1 MSSLTPISSAKKDK
15 VEQIRR
21 RRESITPTTKQS
33 TGIDSSKLEK
43 IKAPDSR
50 KKSIMMKERVEQ
62 LRNERE
68 NFKRLFIT
76 GFGSFGDVKSNP
88 TEEIIEALQ
97 DEQFT
102 CGEYSASYKILHVA
116 TAAVD
121 EYLDD
126 RQIRN
131 QIKSSNINVHLGV
144 ASSNMDFKLEQYCY
158 NNMDYRIPDVF
169 GQQPQREKIDKDMQL
184 DQPVAT
190 SFDLVKIC
198 KRLKKRQFDVA
209 VSTDPGRYLCN
220 YVYFQSYCQQARVL
234 GSEIRGTYETGNSEV
249 GTEHF
254 GDEED
259 PILSAGKNKTVFI
272 HVPPFAMIEKDT
284 QIEFIKQCI
293 TMLCSEDACDRA
305 PGSLP
310 TRQTDK
316 ACDIAYLTEFIPGC
330 SQS

>member
-1 MSSLTPISSAKKDK
+1 M
-15 VEQIRR
+15 EQIRR
-21 RRESITPTTKQS
+21 KRESMTPTMAQS
-33 TGIDSSKLEK
+33 AGIDPSKLEK
-43 IKAPDSR
+43 IRTPDSR
-50 KKSIMMKERVEQ
+50 KKSIMMKERIEQ

-68 NFKRLFIT
+68 NLKRLFIT
-76 GFGSFGDVKSNP
+76 GFGSFGDVESNP

-97 DEQFT
+97 NEHFT
-102 CGEYSASYKILHVA
+102 CGEYSASYKVLHVA

-121 EYLDD
+121 DYLDD

-131 QIKSSNINVHLGV
+131 QVKGSNINVHLGV

-158 NNMDYRIPDVF
+158 NNMDYRIPDVS
-169 GQQPQREKIDKDMQL
+169 GRQPKREKIDKDMQL
-184 DQPVAT
+184 DQAVAT

-198 KRLKKRQFDVA
+198 QSLKKKQFDVA

-234 GSEIRGTYETGNSEV
+234 GAEIGGDYEAGRSEV

-259 PILSAGKNKTVFI
+259 FTLSAGKNKTVFI

-316 ACDIAYLTEFIPGC
+316 ACDTACVAEFIPGC